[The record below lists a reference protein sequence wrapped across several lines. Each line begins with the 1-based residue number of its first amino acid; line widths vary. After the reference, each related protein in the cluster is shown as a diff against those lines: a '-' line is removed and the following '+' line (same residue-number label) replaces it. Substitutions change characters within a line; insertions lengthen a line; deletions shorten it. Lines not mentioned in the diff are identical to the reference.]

1 MDKRLL
7 EQVQQALQAQQE
19 TIKRQEQMLDDQERY
34 TQQQLRKKDQD
45 IAELTASLNKLAKT
59 KTQELERLPTLF
71 KQLQTSMTEQM
82 NVFNGWIAYRK
93 EHVTTQASLISELLA
108 LGNVQMQLV
117 AQLKT
122 YQSTITPPDYLESV
136 TTQLES
142 DTVKL
147 EDGLSEL
154 VSIQLKIEESQKKIT
169 GSQTGIQ
176 TELKELSTL
185 LDKSERR

>member
-7 EQVQQALQAQQE
+7 DQVQQALQSQQD

-45 IAELTASLNKLAKT
+45 IAELTASLNKLAQT

-71 KQLQTSMTEQM
+71 KQLQTSMTEQTS
-82 NVFNGWIAYRK
+82 VFNGWVKHRNNHA
-93 EHVTTQASLISELLA
+93 TTQASLISELLA
-108 LGNVQMQLV
+108 LGNVQIQLV
-117 AQLKT
+117 EQLKK
-122 YQSTITPPDYLESV
+122 YQSTITPPDYLESD

-147 EDGLSEL
+147 EGELSEL
-154 VSIQLKIEESQKKIT
+154 VSIQVKIEESQKKIT
-169 GSQTGIQ
+169 GSHEKLRV
-176 TELKELSTL
+176 ELRELGKL
-185 LDKSERR
+185 LNTPEP

>member
-7 EQVQQALQAQQE
+7 EQVQQALQAQQD

-45 IAELTASLNKLAKT
+45 IAELTASLNKLART

-71 KQLQTSMTEQM
+71 KQLQTSMIEQTD
-82 NVFNGWIAYRK
+82 VFNGWVAYRK
-93 EHVTTQASLISELLA
+93 EHVTTQALLISELLA

-117 AQLKT
+117 EQLKT
-122 YQSTITPPDYLESV
+122 YQSTITPPDYLESD

-147 EDGLSEL
+147 EGELSEL
-154 VSIQLKIEESQKKIT
+154 VSIQVKIEASQKKIT
-169 GSQTGIQ
+169 GSQAGIQ
-176 TELKELSTL
+176 TELKELNKL
-185 LDKSERR
+185 LSKLEK

>member
-7 EQVQQALQAQQE
+7 EQVQQALQAQQD
-19 TIKRQEQMLDDQERY
+19 TIKRQEQMLDDQ
-34 TQQQLRKKDQD
+34 QQYMEQMLDEKDQD
-45 IAELTASLNKLAKT
+45 IAELTASLNKLAQT

-71 KQLQTSMTEQM
+71 KELQASMTEQT
-82 NVFNGWIAYRK
+82 NVFNGWMAHRK
-93 EHVTTQASLISELLA
+93 NHVTTQATLISELLA
-108 LGNVQMQLV
+108 LGNVQIQLV

-122 YQSTITPPDYLESV
+122 YQSTITPPDYLKSD

-154 VSIQLKIEESQKKIT
+154 VNAQIKIEQSQTKIT
-169 GSQTGIQ
+169 GSQTAIEA
-176 TELKELSTL
+176 ELKELKTL
-185 LDKSERR
+185 LNKLEG

>member
-7 EQVQQALQAQQE
+7 DRVQQALQSQQD
-19 TIKRQEQMLDDQERY
+19 TIKRQEQMLDDQ
-34 TQQQLRKKDQD
+34 QQYMEQMLDKKDQD
-45 IAELTASLNKLAKT
+45 IAELTASLNRLART

-71 KQLQTSMTEQM
+71 KELQASMTEQK
-82 NVFNGWIAYRK
+82 NVFNGWMAHRK
-93 EHVTTQASLISELLA
+93 NHVTTQATLISELLA
-108 LGNVQMQLV
+108 LGNVQIQLV

-122 YQSTITPPDYLESV
+122 YQSTITPPDYLESD

-154 VSIQLKIEESQKKIT
+154 VNAQIKIEASQAKIT
-169 GSQTGIQ
+169 GSQTAIQ
-176 TELKELSTL
+176 EEVKKLNTL
-185 LDKSERR
+185 LSKLEK

>member
-7 EQVQQALQAQQE
+7 EQVQKALQAQQD
-19 TIKRQEQMLDDQERY
+19 TIKRQEQMLDDQ
-34 TQQQLRKKDQD
+34 QQYMQQMLDEKDQD

-71 KQLQTSMTEQM
+71 KQLQASMIEQTS
-82 NVFNGWIAYRK
+82 VFNGWVKHRK
-93 EHVTTQASLISELLA
+93 NHATTQATLISELLA
-108 LGNVQMQLV
+108 LGNVQIQLV
-117 AQLKT
+117 EQLKT
-122 YQSTITPPDYLESV
+122 YQSTITPPDYLESD

-147 EDGLSEL
+147 EGELSEL
-154 VSIQLKIEESQKKIT
+154 VSIQVKIEESQKKIT

-176 TELKELSTL
+176 KELQELNTL
-185 LDKSERR
+185 LSKLEK

>member
-7 EQVQQALQAQQE
+7 EQVQQALQAQQD

-45 IAELTASLNKLAKT
+45 IAELTASLNRLART

-71 KQLQTSMTEQM
+71 KELQTSMTEQTS
-82 NVFNGWIAYRK
+82 VFSGWVQHRK
-93 EHVTTQASLISELLA
+93 NHATTQSTLISELLA
-108 LGNVQMQLV
+108 LGNVQIQLV
-117 AQLKT
+117 EQLKT
-122 YQSTITPPDYLESV
+122 YQSTITPPDYLKSD

-154 VSIQLKIEESQKKIT
+154 VNAQIKIEQSQAKIT
-169 GSQTGIQ
+169 GSQTAIEA
-176 TELKELSTL
+176 ELKELKTL
-185 LDKSERR
+185 LDKLEK

>member
-7 EQVQQALQAQQE
+7 EQVQKALQAQQD

-34 TQQQLRKKDQD
+34 TQQKLRKKDQD

-71 KQLQTSMTEQM
+71 KQLQTSMTEQT
-82 NVFNGWIAYRK
+82 NVFNGWIKHRK
-93 EHVTTQASLISELLA
+93 NHATTQAMLISELLA
-108 LGNVQMQLV
+108 LGNVQIQLV

-122 YQSTITPPDYLESV
+122 YQSTITPPGYLESD
-136 TTQLES
+136 TTQLEN

-147 EDGLSEL
+147 EDGLSDL
-154 VSIQLKIEESQKKIT
+154 VSAQIKIEQSQAKIK
-169 GSQTGIQ
+169 GSQTEIQ

-185 LDKSERR
+185 LNKS